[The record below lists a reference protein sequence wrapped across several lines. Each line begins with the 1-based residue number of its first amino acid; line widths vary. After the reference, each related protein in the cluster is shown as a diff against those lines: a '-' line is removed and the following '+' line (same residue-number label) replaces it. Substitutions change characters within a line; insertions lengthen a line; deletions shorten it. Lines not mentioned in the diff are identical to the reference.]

1 LNIAES
7 LQQSKF
13 TSNDNSLTV
22 SSKNSKK
29 SPVLRLPENTKGP
42 ADLVK
47 VPDQQTLDSLINI
60 TDIMKFVD
68 EGKSLIFQYLF
79 RARVHS

>member
-1 LNIAES
+1 MKLNIAES

-22 SSKNSKK
+22 SVKNSKK

-47 VPDQQTLDSLINI
+47 VPDQQTLDSLIDI
-60 TDIMKFVD
+60 T
-68 EGKSLIFQYLF
+68 
-79 RARVHS
+79 